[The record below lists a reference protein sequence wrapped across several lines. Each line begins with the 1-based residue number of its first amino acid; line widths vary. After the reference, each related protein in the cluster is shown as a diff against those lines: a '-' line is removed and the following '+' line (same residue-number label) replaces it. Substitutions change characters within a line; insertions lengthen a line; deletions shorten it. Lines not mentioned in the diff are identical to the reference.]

1 MSNSDRVI
9 LAAYNGEW
17 PKMYKLEE
25 RRLAQ
30 ALAADGVRSI
40 EHVGSTAIPGM
51 TAKPVIDIM
60 AGMAGMT
67 NVPCRDSE
75 LWSNLG
81 YVWGHGSDDEK
92 DWMFFIKRDNAGR
105 RLIHLHIVQYEGDFW
120 KRMVLFRDALRD
132 DHAKAEEYRRLKVV
146 LADTV
151 GRNRLQYL
159 DGKAAFVAGV
169 VAEAEGRY
177 TRKRY
182 R

>member
-1 MSNSDRVI
+1 
-9 LAAYNGEW
+9 
-17 PKMYKLEE
+17 MYKLEE

-30 ALAADGVRSI
+30 ALAAHAVRSI

-60 AGMAGMT
+60 VGMAGMT
-67 NVPCRDSE
+67 NVPGRNSE

-81 YVWGHGSDDEK
+81 YVWGHGGDDEK
-92 DWMFFIKRDNAGR
+92 GWMFFIKRDIHGR

-120 KRMVLFRDALRD
+120 KRMVLFRDALRAD
-132 DHAKAEEYRRLKVV
+132 PVKAEDYRRLKVA

-169 VAEAEGRY
+169 VAGAEARY
-177 TRKRY
+177 TENDTR
-182 R
+182 